1 MLLSLQI
8 AKRYLFG
15 KKTTNAINIIT
26 GISVFGITLGT
37 AALILI
43 LSVFNGFESLL
54 SGIFDAFNPDLKVEP
69 ITGKHFQ
76 LSDEDLAEIKSI
88 DGVLHVSKTV
98 EEIALFEY
106 NKVQEIGVIKGV
118 DEAFLDVTRI
128 DTTLTP
134 NTGKYILRKGA
145 IFYGIFSFDLASRL
159 TLNTHDKI
167 NEVKVYMP
175 LSKSI
180 LPGSREWKI
189 KNIYPGAVYMLK
201 NSDGYQYV
209 LASYELVNNLL
220 QSKNTNSFLELKLET
235 NANEDR
241 VKTSIRNVLGSNFK
255 IKNKYEQEET
265 YLKIIKIEKWIAF
278 LIVSLTMVLIIF
290 NLIGSLWMIV
300 LDKRK
305 DFSIL
310 KALGFQSS
318 DIRNI
323 VLCEGLIICVLGIIL
338 GIILAL
344 IIYQIQINM
353 GVISVSDF
361 FMMDAYPV
369 KLKITDFMLV
379 SATVLTIGLFASTIP
394 ARRASKITAYVRKEH

>member
-1 MLLSLQI
+1 MLLSLRI

-76 LSDEDLAEIKSI
+76 ISDEDLAEIKSI
-88 DGVLHVSKTV
+88 DGVLHVSRTV

-118 DEAFLDVTRI
+118 DEEFLHVTRI

-134 NTGKYILRKGA
+134 NTGKYLLRKGN

-220 QSKNTNSFLELKLET
+220 QSKNTNSFLEFKLSDTADE
-235 NANEDR
+235 AF
-241 VKTSIRNVLGSNFK
+241 VRNGIQQVLGSNFK

-310 KALGFQSS
+310 KALGYQSK

-323 VLCEGLIICVLGIIL
+323 VLSEGFIICVLGIIL

-369 KLKITDFMLV
+369 KLKINDFILV
-379 SATVLTIGLFASTIP
+379 ACTVLLIGLLASTIP
-394 ARRASKITAYVRKEH
+394 AKRASKITAYVRDEQ

>member
-1 MLLSLQI
+1 MLLSLRI

-69 ITGKHFQ
+69 INGKHFQ
-76 LSDEDLAEIKSI
+76 ISDEELAQIKAI

-118 DEAFLDVTRI
+118 DEEFLNVTRI

-134 NTGKYILRKGA
+134 NTGNYLLRKGN

-220 QSKNTNSFLELKLET
+220 QSKNTNSFLEFKLDPAADEF
-235 NANEDR
+235 AVRSSVQEL
-241 VKTSIRNVLGSNFK
+241 LGNNFK

-310 KALGFQSS
+310 KALGYGSS

-344 IIYQIQINM
+344 IVYQIQINM

-369 KLKITDFMLV
+369 KLKITDFILV
-379 SATVLTIGLFASTIP
+379 AFTVLTIGLFASTIP
-394 ARRASKITAYVRKEH
+394 ARRASKITAYVREEQ

>member
-1 MLLSLQI
+1 MLLSLRI

-69 ITGKHFQ
+69 ISGKHFQ
-76 LSDEDLAEIKSI
+76 LSDDDLAQIKSL
-88 DGVLHVSKTV
+88 DGILHVSKTV

-118 DEAFLDVTRI
+118 DEEFIDVTRI

-134 NTGKYILRKGA
+134 NTGKYLLRKGN

-220 QSKNTNSFLELKLET
+220 QSKNTNSYLEIKLKE
-235 NANEDR
+235 NADEESLRSAILNIMGD
-241 VKTSIRNVLGSNFK
+241 NFK

-310 KALGFQSS
+310 KALGYTSK

-323 VLCEGLIICVLGIIL
+323 VLCEGFIICVLGIVL

-369 KLKITDFMLV
+369 KLKITDFILV
-379 SATVLTIGLFASTIP
+379 AATVLSIGILASMIP
-394 ARRASKITAYVRKEH
+394 AHRASKITAFVSEEH

>member
-1 MLLSLQI
+1 MLLSLRI

-69 ITGKHFQ
+69 INGKHFQ
-76 LSDEDLAEIKSI
+76 LSDEDLAEIKAI

-118 DEAFLDVTRI
+118 DESFLDVTRI

-134 NTGKYILRKGA
+134 NTGKYLLRKGN

-209 LASYELVNNLL
+209 LASYELVNNL
-220 QSKNTNSFLELKLET
+220 
-235 NANEDR
+235 
-241 VKTSIRNVLGSNFK
+241 
-255 IKNKYEQEET
+255 
-265 YLKIIKIEKWIAF
+265 IAF
-278 LIVSLTMVLIIF
+278 LIVSLTMILIIF

-300 LDKRK
+300 LDKKK

-310 KALGFQSS
+310 KALGYGSN

-323 VLCEGLIICVLGIIL
+323 VLCEGFIICVLGIIL

-369 KLKITDFMLV
+369 KLKITDFFLV
-379 SATVLTIGLFASTIP
+379 AFTVLTIGLLASTIP
-394 ARRASKITAYVRKEH
+394 ARRASKITAYVRDEQ